1 MINNI
6 SSGGYSAM
14 MQGMQNRVQPN
25 IEQMTEDLLSAADT
39 DSNGSISKSEF
50 SAMFTSEETSD
61 SNAISGLFSEMDA
74 DGDEAISVDEATDA
88 VSNLLQ
94 QLQQQRMS
102 NVNMPPPPPPPGN
115 ADDLMSSADSDEDG
129 SLTVDEFTAALKR
142 SEDDDESILAQMFA
156 ETDIDG
162 DGLVSQAELN
172 TAMESKQE
180 GQPQGS
186 FETTSTSTSETNTD
200 NNKVSM
206 LVNSLL
212 QQYQQNSQSI
222 ASNESLSIVA

>member
-14 MQGMQNRVQPN
+14 MQGMQNRMQPN
-25 IEQMTEDLLSAADT
+25 IEQMTEDLLSVADT

-61 SNAISGLFSEMDA
+61 SNAISGLFTEMDT
-74 DGDEAISVDEATDA
+74 DGDEAISVAEATDA

-102 NVNMPPPPPPPGN
+102 NANMPPPPPPGN
-115 ADDLMSSADSDEDG
+115 AEDLMSSADSDESG
-129 SLTVDEFTAALKR
+129 SLSIDEFTAALTR
-142 SEDDDESILAQMFA
+142 SEDDDESILTQMFA

-172 TAMESKQE
+172 TAMEKKQ
-180 GQPQGS
+180 GSQPQRS